1 MTEVIDARLLW
12 LAEQVRPNVFFID
25 IGSDHAR
32 LPIYLVQSGRITQ
45 AVASDIAAGAV
56 AQGQAHV
63 TEQGLAAQIAVRLG
77 NGLQGMNLPTVA
89 DIAICG
95 MGADSI
101 CTIISDQPR
110 VKQGQTRLVLQAMTD
125 TPVLRQYLAAEGFGI
140 EAEDCVYA
148 EGRYYQCMVAAYTGE
163 VCKLDLAA
171 AELGELNLRQRSPAF
186 LQSVRERERRLQK
199 WLPIKTNAG
208 QDTTVDA
215 ALLAVYAQ
223 VLAAQ

>member
-12 LAEQVRPNVFFID
+12 VAEQVRPNVFFID

-32 LPIYLVQSGRITQ
+32 LPIYLLQSGRITQ

-163 VCKLDLAA
+163 VRELDVAA

-186 LQSVRERERRLQK
+186 LQSVREREQRLQK

-208 QDTTVDA
+208 QDTTVDKT
-215 ALLAVYAQ
+215 LLAVYAQ

>member
-1 MTEVIDARLLW
+1 MTESLDARLLW

-45 AVASDIAAGAV
+45 AVASDIATGAV
-56 AQGQAHV
+56 AQGRAHV
-63 TEQGLAAQIAVRLG
+63 TEQGLEAQIAMRLG
-77 NGLQGMNLPTVA
+77 NGLQGMDLPAVA

-101 CTIISDQPR
+101 CAIISDQPR
-110 VKQGQTRLVLQAMTD
+110 VKQGHTRLLLQAMTD

-163 VCKLDLAA
+163 VRELDVAA

-186 LQSVRERERRLQK
+186 LQSVREREQRLQK
-199 WLPIKTNAG
+199 WLPIKTKAG
-208 QDTTVDA
+208 QDTALDA
-215 ALLAVYAQ
+215 SLLAVYAQ
-223 VLAAQ
+223 VLSAD

>member
-1 MTEVIDARLLW
+1 M
-12 LAEQVRPNVFFID
+12 
-25 IGSDHAR
+25 
-32 LPIYLVQSGRITQ
+32 VQSGRITQ

-163 VCKLDLAA
+163 VRELDVAA

-186 LQSVRERERRLQK
+186 LQSVREREQRLQK

-208 QDTTVDA
+208 QDTTVDKT
-215 ALLAVYAQ
+215 LLAVYAQ